1 MRYFYYY
8 DWTILI
14 LIPPLILSLYAQFK
28 VNSAYKKFSKISNA
42 RGFTAREVAR
52 RILDSNGL
60 YNTQIEHI
68 NGNLT
73 DHFDPRTNTIRL
85 SDSVDNST
93 SVAAIGVAAHEC
105 GHAVQHAV
113 GYTPIRVRSAMV
125 PITNFS
131 SKMSM
136 LFIIVG
142 LLLTNMYK
150 TSQGTQ
156 TAQFGFTIALI
167 GICLFA
173 VATVF
178 QLITLPVEFNASS
191 RALKTLEEE
200 GILYDDELPKARK
213 VLTAAALTYVAAL
226 ISSIA
231 SLLRIVL
238 IVFGGSNNRRS

>member
-14 LIPPLILSLYAQFK
+14 LIPPLILSLYAQIK
-28 VNSAYKKFSKISNA
+28 VNSTYKRFSKISNA
-42 RGFTAREVAR
+42 RGFTARDVAR

-60 YNTQIEHI
+60 HHIQIEHI

-73 DHFDPRTNTIRL
+73 DHFDPSSNTVRL
-85 SDSVDNST
+85 SDDVDNST

-113 GYTPIRVRSAMV
+113 GYTPIKIRTAMV

-131 SKMSM
+131 SKLSI
-136 LFIIVG
+136 LFIIAG
-142 LLLTNMYK
+142 LAISNMYK

-156 TAQFGFTIALI
+156 AAQLGFTIAVI

-191 RALKTLEEE
+191 RALKTLEAE

-231 SLLRIVL
+231 SLLRIIL
-238 IVFGGSNNRRS
+238 IVFSGNSRRN

>member
-1 MRYFYYY
+1 MFYYYY

-28 VNSAYKKFSKISNA
+28 VNSTYKKFSQIKNA

-52 RILDSNGL
+52 RILDANGL
-60 YNTQIEHI
+60 YDIQIEHI
-68 NGNLT
+68 KGNLT
-73 DHFDPRTNTIRL
+73 DHFDPSSNTIRL

-113 GYTPIRVRSAMV
+113 GYTPIKIRTAMV

-131 SKMSM
+131 SKLSI

-142 LLLTNMYK
+142 LILSNMYRA
-150 TSQGTQ
+150 TNGNN
-156 TAQFGFTIALI
+156 FGFTLAVI

-178 QLITLPVEFNASS
+178 QLVTLPVEFNASS
-191 RALKTLEEE
+191 RALKTLETDN
-200 GILYDDELPKARK
+200 ILYDDEVPMARK

-231 SLLRIVL
+231 SLFRLVL
-238 IVFGGSNNRRS
+238 IVFGGNRRN

>member
-1 MRYFYYY
+1 MYYFYYY

-14 LIPPLILSLYAQFK
+14 LIPPLLLSLYAQFK
-28 VNSAYKKFSKISNA
+28 VNSTYKKFSKVSNA
-42 RGFTAREVAR
+42 RGLTAREVAR

-60 YNTQIEHI
+60 QHIRIEHI
-68 NGNLT
+68 KGNLT
-73 DHFDPRTNTIRL
+73 DHFDPSSNTVRL

-105 GHAVQHAV
+105 GHAVQHAE
-113 GYTPIRVRSAMV
+113 GYTPIKIRTAMV

-131 SKMSM
+131 SKLSM

-142 LLLTNMYK
+142 LVISNMYK
-150 TSQGTQ
+150 ATQGNQ
-156 TAQFGFTIALI
+156 TGFTIAVI

-178 QLITLPVEFNASS
+178 QLVTLPVEFNASS
-191 RALKTLEEE
+191 RALKTLETDM
-200 GILYDDELPKARK
+200 ILYEDEVPKARK

-226 ISSIA
+226 ISSLA
-231 SLLRIVL
+231 SLFRIIL
-238 IVFGGSNNRRS
+238 IVFSGNNRRN

>member
-1 MRYFYYY
+1 MFFYYY

-28 VNSAYKKFSKISNA
+28 VNSTYKRFSKVNNE

-52 RILDSNGL
+52 RILDANGL
-60 YNTQIEHI
+60 YDIQIEHI

-73 DHFDPRTNTIRL
+73 DHFDPSSNTIRL
-85 SDSVDNST
+85 SDAVDNST

-113 GYTPIRVRSAMV
+113 GYTPIKIRTAMV

-131 SKMSM
+131 SRLSI
-136 LFIIVG
+136 LFIFVG
-142 LLLTNMYK
+142 LILSNMYRA
-150 TSQGTQ
+150 TQGNN
-156 TAQFGFTIALI
+156 FGFTLAVI

-178 QLITLPVEFNASS
+178 QLVTLPVEFNASS
-191 RALKTLEEE
+191 RALKTLETDN
-200 GILYDDELPKARK
+200 ILYDDEVPMARK

-226 ISSIA
+226 ISSVA
-231 SLLRIVL
+231 TLLRLVL
-238 IVFGGSNNRRS
+238 IVFGGNRRN

>member
-1 MRYFYYY
+1 MYYFYYY

-14 LIPPLILSLYAQFK
+14 LIPPLLLSLYAQFK
-28 VNSAYKKFSKISNA
+28 VNSTYRKFSQIGNA
-42 RGFTAREVAR
+42 RGLTARDVAR

-60 YNTQIEHI
+60 HHIQIEHI
-68 NGNLT
+68 KGSLT
-73 DHFDPRTNTIRL
+73 DHFDPSSNTVRL

-113 GYTPIRVRSAMV
+113 GYTPIKIRTAMV

-131 SKMSM
+131 SKLSI

-142 LLLTNMYK
+142 LLISNMYK
-150 TSQGTQ
+150 ASQGTQ
-156 TAQFGFTIALI
+156 AAQLGFTIALI

-178 QLITLPVEFNASS
+178 QLVTLPVEFNASS
-191 RALKTLEEE
+191 RALKTLESE

-213 VLTAAALTYVAAL
+213 VLSAAALTYVAAL

-231 SLLRIVL
+231 SLLRIIL
-238 IVFGGSNNRRS
+238 IVFSGSNRRR

>member
-1 MRYFYYY
+1 MYYFYYY

-28 VNSAYKKFSKISNA
+28 VNSTYKKFSQIGNA
-42 RGFTAREVAR
+42 RGLTARDVAR

-60 YNTQIEHI
+60 YNIQIEHI
-68 NGNLT
+68 KGNLT
-73 DHFDPRTNTIRL
+73 DHFDPSSNTIRL

-113 GYTPIRVRSAMV
+113 GYTPIRIRTAMV

-131 SKMSM
+131 SKLSI

-142 LLLTNMYK
+142 LLISNMYK
-150 TSQGTQ
+150 ASQGTQ
-156 TAQFGFTIALI
+156 AAQLGFTIALI

-191 RALKTLEEE
+191 RALKTLEAE

-213 VLTAAALTYVAAL
+213 VLSAAALTYVAAL

-231 SLLRIVL
+231 SLLRIIL
-238 IVFGGSNNRRS
+238 IVFSGNNRRN

>member
-1 MRYFYYY
+1 MFFYYY

-14 LIPPLILSLYAQFK
+14 LIPPLLLSIYAQFK
-28 VNSAYKKFSKISNA
+28 VNSTYRKFSEVKNA
-42 RGFTAREVAR
+42 RGLTGREVAR
-52 RILDSNGL
+52 RILDANGL
-60 YNTQIEHI
+60 YDIQIEHI
-68 NGNLT
+68 RGNLT
-73 DHFDPRTNTIRL
+73 DHFDPSSNTIRL

-113 GYTPIRVRSAMV
+113 GYTPIKIRTAMV

-131 SKMSM
+131 SNLSI

-142 LLLTNMYK
+142 LLISNMYRA
-150 TSQGTQ
+150 TQGNN
-156 TAQFGFTIALI
+156 FGFTISVI

-178 QLITLPVEFNASS
+178 QLITLPVEFNASA
-191 RALKTLEEE
+191 RALKTLETDM
-200 GILYDDELPKARK
+200 ILYDDEIPMAKK
-213 VLTAAALTYVAAL
+213 VLSAAALTYVAAL

-231 SLLRIVL
+231 TLLRLVL
-238 IVFGGSNNRRS
+238 IVFSGNRRR

>member
-1 MRYFYYY
+1 MFYYYY

-28 VNSAYKKFSKISNA
+28 VNSTYKKFSQVNNA

-52 RILDSNGL
+52 RILDANGL
-60 YNTQIEHI
+60 YDIQIEHI

-73 DHFDPRTNTIRL
+73 DHFDPSSNTIRL
-85 SDSVDNST
+85 SDAVDNST

-113 GYTPIRVRSAMV
+113 GYTPIKIRTAMV

-131 SKMSM
+131 SRLSI
-136 LFIIVG
+136 LFILVG
-142 LLLTNMYK
+142 LVLSNMYRA
-150 TSQGTQ
+150 TQGSN
-156 TAQFGFTIALI
+156 FGFTLAVI

-178 QLITLPVEFNASS
+178 QLVTLPVEFNASS
-191 RALKTLEEE
+191 RALKTLETDN
-200 GILYDDELPKARK
+200 ILYDDEIPMARK

-226 ISSIA
+226 ISSVA
-231 SLLRIVL
+231 TLLRLVL
-238 IVFGGSNNRRS
+238 IVFGGNRRR